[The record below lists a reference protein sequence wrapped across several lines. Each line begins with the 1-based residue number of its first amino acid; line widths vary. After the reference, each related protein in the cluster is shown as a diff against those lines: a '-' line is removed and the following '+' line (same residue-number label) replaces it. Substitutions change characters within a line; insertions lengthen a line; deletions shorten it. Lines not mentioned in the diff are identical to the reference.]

1 MKAARVFAITSVVC
15 ALVSACGEP
24 PVKPIP
30 EATRRTITTI
40 SGDVS
45 GLKNSD
51 TSQIGARGS
60 NEGAQRGAAQGA
72 GTVASSGTLL
82 GLLLMPVGAAVGG
95 AKGAAEAQSEDAVD
109 ATRAEMRL
117 AMQDTDFGE
126 ELRSRLAS
134 SKMDGEIVVAS
145 MTSGSSTA
153 AQQSANVAAGDA
165 PAHVI
170 AIEYRLAIFHQAHV
184 NPKIALIAQVT
195 AQVQSPD
202 RKQMLHKATWT
213 YCGEP
218 QDFIQMGANNAEA
231 LRSQINTA
239 AVVLAEAIPYDL
251 FVSKQP
257 RPLKGVCMDFTDLP
271 SGRGRK
277 APALLS

>member
-1 MKAARVFAITSVVC
+1 MRAGYAFAITSVVC
-15 ALVSACGEP
+15 VLTSACADP

-30 EATRRTITTI
+30 EATRRTITSI

-45 GLKNSD
+45 GLKHSD

-60 NEGAQRGAAQGA
+60 KEGGQRGANQGA
-72 GTVASSGTLL
+72 GAMASSGTLL

-95 AKGAAEAQSEDAVD
+95 AKGAAEAQSEEAVD
-109 ATRAEMRL
+109 ATRTEMRL

-126 ELRSRLAS
+126 ELRARLAA
-134 SKMDGEIVVAS
+134 SKVDGEIVVAS
-145 MTSGSSTA
+145 MTSGASTA
-153 AQQSANVAAGDA
+153 AQQTANGASDGR

-170 AIEYRLAIFHQAHV
+170 AIEYKLAIFHQAHV

-202 RKQMLHKATWT
+202 RNQMLHKATWT
-213 YCGEP
+213 YCGQP
-218 QDFIQMGANNAEA
+218 YDFIQMGADKAQL

-251 FVSKQP
+251 FISKQP
-257 RPLKGVCMDFTDLP
+257 RPLNGLCMDFRDLP
-271 SGRGRK
+271 SGRGAK
-277 APALLS
+277 APSLV

>member
-1 MKAARVFAITSVVC
+1 MGIVRACAVVGIV
-15 ALVSACGEP
+15 ATLASACAEP
-24 PVKPIP
+24 PVKPVP
-30 EATRRTITTI
+30 EATRRTITSI

-45 GLKNSD
+45 GIKHSD
-51 TSQIGARGS
+51 TSKIGARGS

-72 GTVASSGTLL
+72 GTMASGGTLL

-95 AKGAAEAQSEDAVD
+95 AKGAAEAQSEEAVD

-126 ELRSRLAS
+126 ELRARLAA
-134 SKMDGEIVVAS
+134 SKVDGEIVVAS
-145 MTSGSSTA
+145 MTSGASTA
-153 AQQSANVAAGDA
+153 AQQNANGASGGA

-170 AIEYRLAIFHQAHV
+170 AIEYRLAIFHQPHV
-184 NPKIALIAQVT
+184 NPKVALVAQVT

-202 RKQMLHKATWT
+202 RQQMLHKATWT
-213 YCGEP
+213 YCGQP
-218 QDFIQMGANNAEA
+218 YDFIQMGADKA
-231 LRSQINTA
+231 LLLRNQINTA

-257 RPLKGVCMDFTDLP
+257 RPLNGLCMDFRDLP
-271 SGRGRK
+271 GGRGAK
-277 APALLS
+277 APSLIS

>member
-1 MKAARVFAITSVVC
+1 MQVARVLAIASAIG
-15 ALVSACGEP
+15 ALVSACAEP

-30 EATRRTITTI
+30 DATRRTITSI

-45 GLKNSD
+45 GLKHSD

-72 GTVASSGTLL
+72 GTMASSGSLL

-95 AKGAAEAQSEDAVD
+95 AKGAAEAQSEDTVD

-126 ELRSRLAS
+126 ELRSQLAS
-134 SKMDGEIVVAS
+134 SKVDGEIVISS

-153 AQQSANVAAGDA
+153 AQQSVNATGSGA

-184 NPKIALIAQVT
+184 NPRIALIAQVT

-218 QDFIQMGANNAEA
+218 QNFVQMGANKAA
-231 LRSQINTA
+231 LLRSQINTA
-239 AVVLAEAIPYDL
+239 ATVLAEAIPYDL

-257 RPLKGVCMDFTDLP
+257 RPLKGACMDFTDLP
-271 SGRGRK
+271 SGKGTK